1 MSNSTG
7 RGHPK
12 GLYSLFFTEMWERL
26 AFYLMVGILFL
37 YAIDTE
43 RGGLG
48 LPMGQAA
55 EVYGT
60 YLAFVYF
67 TPFLGG
73 MIADRF
79 IGYRKA
85 VLIGGILMASGLFL
99 LGVRSL
105 TTFYGGLTLLCL
117 GNGFFKPNISAMVGN
132 LYAADDPRRDAGFN
146 IFYMGINIGAAT
158 SALLAAPLRNLFDFN
173 MAFMAAGVGLLIAVS
188 ILLANWKKL
197 GNADR
202 RPEPDPEDISFTRVI
217 LQILLPAA
225 VCGGIG
231 YVIGSRVEAIDSTVG
246 PATFGF
252 LVGAI
257 PILSYFWLV
266 IRRASADEKVGL
278 KALMPVYLA
287 GGTFFMI
294 LHLNGGMITVFTQHD
309 TNRAGGW
316 MPDAVARFYSQP
328 AMPSYF
334 ENAGPET
341 PRPDERSLLAVDQ
354 DTAATFGARI
364 MGETAVDELLAAN
377 PGVRTLDPASDEV
390 EPAWGF
396 LAVGVYP
403 DESIKITA
411 EKDSHGRSSISV
423 RVTPEG
429 ASPDDRVLFVR
440 GEGADLAPLVFVTEQ
455 TYEAVYA
462 KAGEGTGRLDPGR
475 FYTLVNAELITG
487 TFNPIFVV
495 VLTPLVVW
503 FFAFLVAR
511 GRPLTTARKIFLG
524 MLLTTLS
531 MVIMIVAT
539 LVGGN
544 GEDKVSVLWL
554 FFTFMVI
561 TLGELCLSPMGLSLV
576 TKLSPKRLVGLMMGG
591 WFLATA
597 IGNKLSGFISGLD
610 PTTNVFIWLAGA
622 ALAVAAFIFV
632 LLPRLD
638 AAIKKYGA

>member
-1 MSNSTG
+1 MSTTTAT
-7 RGHPK
+7 GHPK
-12 GLYSLFFTEMWERL
+12 GLYTLFFTEMWERL

-37 YAIDTE
+37 YAIDSE

-67 TPFLGG
+67 TPFIGG

-85 VLIGGILMASGLFL
+85 VLIGGILMAAGLFM

-105 TTFYGGLTLLCL
+105 PTFYGGLTLLCL

-132 LYAADDPRRDAGFN
+132 LYAADDPKRDAGFN

-158 SALLAAPLRNLFDFN
+158 SALLAAPLRNLWDFN
-173 MAFMAAGVGLLIAVS
+173 MAFMAAGVGLLIAVT

-197 GNADR
+197 GKADQ
-202 RPEPDPEDISFTRVI
+202 RPEPDPDDISFTRVI

-225 VCGGIG
+225 VCGGFGYLIG
-231 YVIGSRVEAIDSTVG
+231 MKVEAIDSSVG

-266 IRRASADEKVGL
+266 IRRASPDEKVGL

-294 LHLNGGMITVFTQHD
+294 LHLNGGMITVFTQQD
-309 TNRAGGW
+309 TDRGGGW
-316 MPDAVARFYSQP
+316 MPSAVARFYTQP

-334 ENAGPET
+334 DNAGPEI
-341 PRPDERSLLAVDQ
+341 PRPEERTLLTVD
-354 DTAATFGARI
+354 DDVAAAFGARI
-364 MGETAVDELLAAN
+364 MGSSSVDALLAAN
-377 PGVRTLDPASDEV
+377 PGVATVDPAGEGVD
-390 EPAWGF
+390 PAWGF
-396 LAVGVYP
+396 LTVVVYP
-403 DESIKITA
+403 EDNIKITT

-423 RVTPEG
+423 RVVPEST
-429 ASPDDRVLFVR
+429 APDDQVLFVR
-440 GEGADLAPLVFVTEQ
+440 GDGAERVPLVFVTEG
-455 TYEAVYA
+455 TYDAVYV
-462 KAGEGTGRLDPGR
+462 KAGASTERLEAGS
-475 FYTLVNAELITG
+475 FFTLVNAELITG

-495 VLTPLVVW
+495 VLTPLLVM
-503 FFAFLVAR
+503 FFGWLLAR
-511 GRPLTTARKIFLG
+511 GRPLTTARKIFVG
-524 MLLTTLS
+524 MMLTTLS

-539 LVGGN
+539 IVGGN
-544 GEDKVSVLWL
+544 GADKVSVLWL
-554 FFTFMVI
+554 IFTFMII

-576 TKLSPKRLVGLMMGG
+576 TKLSPRRLVGLMMGG

-597 IGNKLSGFISGLD
+597 IGNKLSGFVSGLD
-610 PTTNVFIWLAGA
+610 PTTTVFIWLAVA

-632 LLPRLD
+632 LLPKLD
-638 AAIKKYGA
+638 SAIKKYGA

>member
-1 MSNSTG
+1 MRKTG
-7 RGHPK
+7 GHPK
-12 GLYSLFFTEMWERL
+12 GLYPLFFTEMWERL

-55 EVYGT
+55 EIYGT

-85 VLIGGILMASGLFL
+85 VLIGGILMASGLFA
-99 LGVRSL
+99 LGVRSDL
-105 TTFYGGLTLLCL
+105 TFYAGLTLLCL

-132 LYAADDPRRDAGFN
+132 LYSADDPRRDAGFN

-158 SALLAAPLRNLFDFN
+158 SALLAAPLRNLWDFN
-173 MAFMAAGVGLLIAVS
+173 MAFMAAGVGLLIAVA
-188 ILLANWKKL
+188 ILLGNWRTL
-197 GNADR
+197 ERADR
-202 RPEPDPEDISFTRVI
+202 RPEPDPEDISFTRVC

-225 VCGGIG
+225 VCGAFGYLIG
-231 YVIGSRVEAIDSTVG
+231 AKVDAIANSVG

-252 LVGAI
+252 LIGAV
-257 PILSYFWLV
+257 PILSYFWIV
-266 IRRASADEKVGL
+266 IRRASPDEKIGL

-294 LHLNGGMITVFTQHD
+294 LHLNGGMITVFTQED
-309 TNRAGGW
+309 TNRGGGW
-316 MPDAVARFYSQP
+316 MPSVFARYYTQP
-328 AMPSYF
+328 AMPKYF
-334 ENAGPET
+334 DNAGPEI
-341 PRPDERSLLAVDQ
+341 PRPDEATLLKVD
-354 DTAATFGARI
+354 DNAAATFGARI
-364 MGETAVDELLAAN
+364 MGSNAVAAILAAN
-377 PGVRTLDPASDEV
+377 PGVTTVDPAGAGVD
-390 EPAWGF
+390 PDWGF
-396 LAVGVYP
+396 LTVGVFP
-403 DESIKITA
+403 DENVKVTT
-411 EKDSHGRSSISV
+411 EKDSHGKSSIAV
-423 RVTPEG
+423 RVAPEG
-429 ASPDDRVLFVR
+429 TAPSDKVLFVR
-440 GEGADLAPLVFVTEQ
+440 GSGADQVPLVFVTDK
-455 TYEAVYA
+455 TYAAVYA
-462 KAGEGTGRLDPGR
+462 KADESTERLEKGG

-495 VLTPLVVW
+495 VLTPLLVMFFGWLVV
-503 FFAFLVAR
+503 R

-524 MLLTTLS
+524 MVLTTLS

-539 LVGGN
+539 LIGGN
-544 GEDKVSVLWL
+544 GADKVSVLWL
-554 FFTFMVI
+554 FFTFMII

-610 PTTNVFIWLAGA
+610 PTTTIFIWLAVA
-622 ALAVAAFIFV
+622 ALAVAGFIFA